1 MKKSMI
7 AVAAILIATSG
18 ILLAL
23 SPDTLSMVILFAMCA
38 LIAMGFVMGLMPCMQ
53 LSAGFK
59 SARQSMEQ
67 ALEVQTTEPWYA
79 VFKLETPFRQTTLDE
94 LFALFRE
101 EAEQQREENTVIS
114 DIEDWINE
122 DTLAL
127 RTWQG
132 LVLQVPG
139 ILTGLGIIGTFVGLL
154 SGIGGVTF
162 SSVEAALESVELLLS
177 GIEIAFYT
185 SIAGVILSILFNLF
199 NRILWNMLMREYG
212 LFCEYFH
219 RNVVP
224 LAEKQMR
231 TRRLQDMKEVQE
243 KLDRMPRYFGETGA
257 AAVRSGANEQ
267 VLMPQILAGM
277 KKGEFTFYL
286 QPRVDLHTR
295 KIVAAEA
302 LVRWQ
307 SEKFG
312 LLTAADFVPVLE
324 SNGYITRMDQYI
336 WEEIFKTVRRW
347 IDAGSRPVPVAIN
360 ISKTDILAMDTAAF
374 FERMLERYHV
384 PPRSVNLEISRNA
397 YVQSPSAT
405 LEVETAL
412 RQMGFQV
419 AIDGFD
425 GDYIALDM
433 LERSNADAL
442 NLNLPRLVNKDQAS
456 LTAIYQQARKLKVEM
471 MALGIENTE
480 QITHLKKAGFTEGQG
495 SYYYKPLSIQEFEEL
510 SEK

>member
-79 VFKLETPFRQTTLDE
+79 VFKLETPFRQSTLDE

-295 KIVAAEA
+295 KIVSAEA

>member
-7 AVAAILIATSG
+7 AVASVLIATAG

-23 SPDTLSMVILFAMCA
+23 APDTLSMVILLVMCG
-38 LIAMGFVMGLMPCMQ
+38 LIAMGFVLGLMPCMQ

-59 SARQSMEQ
+59 CARQSMEQ
-67 ALEVQTTEPWYA
+67 ALEVQTTEPWHA
-79 VFKLETPFRQTTLDE
+79 VFKLETPFRQSTMDE
-94 LFALFRE
+94 LFSLFRE

-127 RTWQG
+127 HTWQG

-154 SGIGGVTF
+154 AGIGSVTF

-199 NRILWNMLMREYG
+199 NRILWNLLMREYG

-231 TRRLQDMKEVQE
+231 ARKLQDMKEVQE

-257 AAVRSGANEQ
+257 ASVRIGANEQ

-286 QPRVDLHTR
+286 QPRVDLHSR

-307 SEKFG
+307 SKKFG

-324 SNGYITRMDQYI
+324 SNGYITRMDQHI

-347 IDAGSRPVPVAIN
+347 IDAGIRPVPVSIN
-360 ISKTDILAMDTAAF
+360 ISKTDILAMDTASF

-384 PPRSVNLEISRNA
+384 PPRSVELEISRNA

-412 RQMGFQV
+412 RQMGFRV

-433 LERSNADAL
+433 LERSHADAL
-442 NLNLPRLVNKDQAS
+442 NLNLPRLVNKEQDT
-456 LTAIYQQARKLKVEM
+456 LTAVFQQARKLKVEM

-480 QITHLKKAGFTEGQG
+480 QITRLKKAGFAVGQG